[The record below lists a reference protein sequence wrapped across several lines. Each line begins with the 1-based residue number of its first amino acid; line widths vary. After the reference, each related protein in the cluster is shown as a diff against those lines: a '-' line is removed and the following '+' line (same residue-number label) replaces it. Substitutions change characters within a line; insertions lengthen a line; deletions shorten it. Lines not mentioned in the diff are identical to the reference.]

1 MSAIPPVI
9 PLWLDL
15 ACVGIAAFQGAL
27 FAIVRH
33 RFDLV
38 GVTVVAG
45 VTGMGGGILRDVLL
59 GVRPALLAD
68 RYLLVV
74 MIAIIAA
81 IVLGRWHE
89 QGRKPVGLADAVAI
103 GLYAVAGTYKSIEL
117 GTSLLVAILL
127 GAITAVGGGVMRDL
141 IVGERPAIFQGG
153 PLYATAALA
162 GASLFVLLRYSDVPL
177 NVAVVFGATLTI
189 LIRVLSVR
197 YKWYL
202 PTISR

>member
-1 MSAIPPVI
+1 MTTVI

-15 ACVGIAAFQGAL
+15 ACVGIGAFQGAL

-38 GVTVVAG
+38 GIAVVAG
-45 VTGMGGGILRDVLL
+45 VTGMGGGILRDLLL

-74 MIAIIAA
+74 LVAIITA
-81 IVLGRWHE
+81 ILLGRWHE
-89 QGRKPVGLADAVAI
+89 HGRKPVALADAVTI
-103 GLYAVAGTYKSIEL
+103 GLYAVAGTYKSL
-117 GTSLLVAILL
+117 QLSTSILVAVLL
-127 GAITAVGGGVMRDL
+127 GVITAVGGGVMRDL
-141 IVGERPAIFQGG
+141 IVSERPAIFQGG

-162 GASLFVLLRYSDVPL
+162 GATTFVILREFNMVLDIAVIIAAL
-177 NVAVVFGATLTI
+177 VTVA
-189 LIRVLSVR
+189 IRVLSVR

-202 PTISR
+202 PTITR

>member
-1 MSAIPPVI
+1 MTTVI

-15 ACVGIAAFQGAL
+15 ACVGIGAFQGAL

-38 GVTVVAG
+38 GIAVVAG
-45 VTGMGGGILRDVLL
+45 VTGMGGGILRDLLL

-74 MIAIIAA
+74 VVA
-81 IVLGRWHE
+81 IVSAILLGRWHE
-89 QGRKPVGLADAVAI
+89 HGRKPVALADAVTVA
-103 GLYAVAGTYKSIEL
+103 LYAVAGTYKSL
-117 GTSLLVAILL
+117 QLNTSILVAILL
-127 GAITAVGGGVMRDL
+127 GVITAVGGGVMRDL
-141 IVGERPAIFQGG
+141 IVSERPAIFQGG

-162 GASLFVLLRYSDVPL
+162 GATTFVILRELGMLLNP
-177 NVAVVFGATLTI
+177 AVIMAALVTVV
-189 LIRVLSVR
+189 IRVLSVR

-202 PTISR
+202 PTITR

>member
-1 MSAIPPVI
+1 MTII

-15 ACVGIAAFQGAL
+15 ACVGVGAFQGAL

-38 GVTVVAG
+38 GVAVVAG
-45 VTGMGGGILRDVLL
+45 VTGMGGGIVRDLLL

-74 MIAIIAA
+74 TIAIIAA
-81 IVLGRWHE
+81 IILARWHE
-89 QGRKPVGLADAVAI
+89 QGRKPVVLADAVTI
-103 GLYAVAGTYKSIEL
+103 SLYAVAGTYKSL
-117 GTSLLVAILL
+117 GLDTSILVAILL
-127 GAITAVGGGVMRDL
+127 GVITAVGGGVMRDL

-162 GASLFVLLRYSDVPL
+162 GAGTFALLRQLEMQL
-177 NVAVVFGATLTI
+177 NVAVVIAAAVTLI
-189 LIRVLSVR
+189 IRVLSLKF
-197 YKWYL
+197 KWYL
-202 PTISR
+202 PQIVR

>member
-1 MSAIPPVI
+1 VTII

-15 ACVGIAAFQGAL
+15 AAVGVGAFQGAL

-45 VTGMGGGILRDVLL
+45 VTGMGGGILRDLLL

-74 MIAIIAA
+74 LVA
-81 IVLGRWHE
+81 IVCAILLGKWHE
-89 QGRKPVGLADAVAI
+89 KGRKPVVLADAVAI
-103 GLYAVAGTYKSIEL
+103 SLYAIAGTYKSLEL
-117 GTSLLVAILL
+117 NTSILVAILL
-127 GAITAVGGGVMRDL
+127 GVITAVGGGVMRDL
-141 IVGERPAIFQGG
+141 IAGERPAIFQGG

-162 GASLFVLLRYSDVPL
+162 GA
-177 NVAVVFGATLTI
+177 ATFAI
-189 LIRVLSVR
+189 LYQFDLALDLSVVISAAVIFTVR
-197 YKWYL
+197 LLSLRFKWYL
-202 PTISR
+202 PQIIR